1 VTQSPARV
9 RGFFLHIHINA
20 SKIPTTYQRQVPF
33 MLETFNTSEWS
44 ELFTVE
50 NQERALN
57 QLESGSILYFPQL
70 PFTLSENEKIFLT
83 PKFSDPSSKNISY
96 HSVRNKLYGV
106 RKLNDDQRNQLKT
119 MLNRYVQHSQTLVRN
134 LLPLYQAHLIM
145 GRTSFRPVQISGR
158 QTSYRKDDKRL
169 HVDAFPSSPNQG
181 KRIIRVF
188 CNINP
193 QDDRVWRIGEPF
205 ENVAKRFAPAIPK
218 PIPGSAALLHLL
230 NITKTKRTAYDHYM
244 LRMHD
249 RMKEDEHYQ
258 QTVSQQEVRFPPASS
273 WIVQTDHVSH
283 AAMQGQYLLEQTFY
297 LPIHAMKNPE
307 LSPQRVLENLLQ
319 QPLT

>member
-1 VTQSPARV
+1 M
-9 RGFFLHIHINA
+9 I
-20 SKIPTTYQRQVPF
+20 
-33 MLETFNTSEWS
+33 ETFTTSEWS
-44 ELFTVE
+44 EIFTPD
-50 NQERALN
+50 NQQRALN
-57 QLESGSILYFPQL
+57 QLESGHILYFPQL
-70 PFTLSENEKIFLT
+70 PFTLTENEKVFLT

-96 HSVRNKLYGV
+96 HPERNKLYGV
-106 RKLNDDQRNQLKT
+106 HKLNDELRHRLKT
-119 MLNRYVQHSQTLVRN
+119 MLHRYVQHSQTLIRN
-134 LLPLYQAHLIM
+134 LLPQYQAHLIM

-188 CNINP
+188 CNVNP
-193 QDDRVWRIGEPF
+193 TDDRVWRIGEPF
-205 ENVAKRFAPAIPK
+205 EEVAKRFIPSIAR
-218 PIPGSAALLHLL
+218 PIPGSASLLHLL
-230 NITKTKRTAYDHYM
+230 NITKTKRTPYDHYM

-249 RMKEDEHYQ
+249 SMKEDERYQ
-258 QTVSQQEVRFPPASS
+258 QTVSQQEVRFPPGSS

-297 LPIHAMKNPE
+297 LPIEAMKNPD
-307 LSPQRVLENLLQ
+307 LSPQRVLEKLLQ